1 MRAFSKPG
9 PENTDE
15 CISLAYKRA
24 KELGLK
30 EVVVATNKGDTA
42 KKALDVF
49 EGFTVIAVNHHAGFR
64 EKWQVEMPDDARKNL
79 EDRGAKVVIAS
90 HALSGIERA
99 FRGKFQGVYPSEL
112 VAEVL
117 RLFGQGTKVCVEIA
131 LMAADAGVLSGEAVM
146 TIGGTG
152 TGADTAIVLTPAH
165 QKHFFDMKI
174 HEIVC
179 KPKL

>member
-1 MRAFSKPG
+1 MKIFAKPG
-9 PENTDE
+9 PGNTDE
-15 CISLAYKRA
+15 CIRLAHERA

-42 KKALDVF
+42 EKVLDAF
-49 EGFTVIAVNHHAGFR
+49 EGFKVIVVNHHAGFR
-64 EKWQVEMPDDARKNL
+64 EPWKVELPEDARKKL
-79 EDRGAKVVIAS
+79 EERGARIVIAS

-99 FRGKFQGVYPSEL
+99 FREKFQGIYPSEL

-131 LMAADAGVLSGEAVM
+131 LMAADAGALSGDTVM

-165 QKHFFDMKI
+165 QKNFLDMKI

-179 KPKL
+179 KPW